1 LLCLI
6 AARFINPL
14 RIEDTVSRLAGDEFV
29 VLLPRISN
37 RIDGELVAEK
47 IIQELAMPITIRN
60 TVIKVTAS
68 VGMVIFSEKL
78 TTPQRVI
85 KVADDA
91 MYSAKKPAII
101 VTTIPIL
108 FQNSPWSK

>member
-1 LLCLI
+1 MLCLI
-6 AARFINPL
+6 AARFIIPL

-60 TVIKVTAS
+60 TVITVTAS

-91 MYSAKKPAII
+91 MYLAKKPAII
-101 VTTIPIL
+101 VTTTPIL